1 MKKLLLTALCAVAA
15 LAGSAAEFTY
25 SIKLTKKADLP
36 NTETTIQGVKWTYTS
51 EPVNYDKARGV
62 QLFAKK
68 VEENSTNAWTISTTT
83 FDAATIS
90 KVVLYTS
97 TTKDGKLDLSVK
109 VGETAFTSETSQC
122 TATTATPF
130 TFTGSASGN
139 LSITIEKAKN
149 GESLIASGAYL
160 DSIAVTYTADAEIKG
175 EETPDT
181 PVETV
186 GKGTEAEPYT
196 VADLIA
202 LKNPGTEAWVKG
214 VIVGCM
220 NYDETAKKNVFS
232 ATELK
237 TNSNIVIA
245 AAATGYDNN
254 ISAIQLP
261 AGDIRT
267 ALNVVDNAGNIG
279 KEVVVYGTLES
290 YCSTSGVKNTSK
302 YTLDGKQGSV
312 EEPAAPETGAGS
324 KTEPL
329 TVTDAIAKNNDGK
342 IYWVEGVI
350 VGCMNYDETAK
361 QNVFSAT
368 ELTTN
373 TNIVIAATAAD
384 YGTTYMAV
392 QLPAGDIRNDLN
404 LVDRPAL
411 IGRTVS
417 VCGTLSKYCGVNG
430 VYGTTEYTIVGG
442 LPEKPVATTATLTT
456 FVEDQCKTNTK
467 ITGNVTVFYQ
477 SPDKK
482 YTFITDGTTN
492 LEVYGTLENAYT
504 NGDVLSGIIGKFDTY
519 QNMPQMVPDTESFGT
534 ATAGTA
540 IVPTTVTDYS
550 KVTPNDYVN
559 IEDATIV
566 ATTEGDKTTYTITD
580 GTTEL
585 VVFNRFNIE
594 LAAAEHVTILGIGA
608 IYGETKQIFPITVG
622 TTSGISEIAAEKASA
637 NGIYDLQGRKLTAPI
652 KGINIINGKKVL
664 VK

>member
-130 TFTGSASGN
+130 TFIGSASGN

-149 GESLIASGAYL
+149 GETLIASGAYL

-220 NYDETAKKNVFS
+220 NYDETAK
-232 ATELK
+232 
-237 TNSNIVIA
+237 
-245 AAATGYDNN
+245 
-254 ISAIQLP
+254 
-261 AGDIRT
+261 
-267 ALNVVDNAGNIG
+267 
-279 KEVVVYGTLES
+279 
-290 YCSTSGVKNTSK
+290 
-302 YTLDGKQGSV
+302 
-312 EEPAAPETGAGS
+312 
-324 KTEPL
+324 
-329 TVTDAIAKNNDGK
+329 
-342 IYWVEGVI
+342 
-350 VGCMNYDETAK
+350 

-373 TNIVIAATAAD
+373 SNIVIAATAAD

-392 QLPAGDIRNDLN
+392 QLPAGDIRTALN

-456 FVEDQCKTNTK
+456 FVEDQCKTTTK
-467 ITGNVTVFYQ
+467 ITGSVTVFYQ

-519 QNMPQMVPDTESFGT
+519 ENMPQMVPDTESFGT

-550 KVTPNDYVN
+550 KVAPNDYVY
-559 IEDATIV
+559 IDDATIV
-566 ATTEGDKTTYTITD
+566 ATTEGNKTTYTITD

-608 IYGETKQIFPITVG
+608 IYGETKQIFPIATG
-622 TTSGISEIAAEKASA
+622 DAAGISEIAAEKASA